1 MRHQKKTRRTL
12 KNKKSRGGSTLGSI
26 LSQAVV
32 PFGLL
37 GLQQTYKKRKHNK
50 NKTSKKN

>member
-12 KNKKSRGGSTLGSI
+12 KNKKSRGGSSLGSI
-26 LSQAVV
+26 FSQAVV

-37 GLQQTYKKRKHNK
+37 GLQQTYRKKRRGGRRTRRH
-50 NKTSKKN
+50 